1 MIEDNGLVLHF
12 GFTGAPPQYAEYPST
27 EVIETDQA
35 VVVVPIERDVGSP
48 EPRFAVGYPRTV
60 IANLAWPLGDRV
72 VVDLD
77 ASPVVVERNPAW
89 TIYPLTVRAFRNGAD
104 FAVLEGG

>member
-35 VVVVPIERDVGSP
+35 VVVVPIERMSDHPNPDSRLATPAPSSP
-48 EPRFAVGYPRTV
+48 T
-60 IANLAWPLGDRV
+60 
-72 VVDLD
+72 
-77 ASPVVVERNPAW
+77 SPGR
-89 TIYPLTVRAFRNGAD
+89 
-104 FAVLEGG
+104 